1 MKLIPFTVAVLTSYR
16 SLSHNIRINVII
28 YEYFPIQTIEEK
40 QRRDIGLEQADWC
53 HRIKETRE

>member
-28 YEYFPIQTIEEK
+28 YEYFPIQTIEESNGE
-40 QRRDIGLEQADWC
+40 IL
-53 HRIKETRE
+53 T